1 MYNNSI
7 KIETGSLEVHPLT
20 AAVTCK
26 TKNSMAHNFTMANFG
41 QVEPIS
47 IVMRDGKPFIIDGVE
62 RWKIKTS
69 AIPRD
74 GL

>member
-26 TKNSMAHNFTMANFG
+26 TKNSIERNSNLG
-41 QVEPIS
+41 NVN
-47 IVMRDGKPFIIDGVE
+47 IIFCEIRYLICGSQ
-62 RWKIKTS
+62 K
-69 AIPRD
+69 
-74 GL
+74 G